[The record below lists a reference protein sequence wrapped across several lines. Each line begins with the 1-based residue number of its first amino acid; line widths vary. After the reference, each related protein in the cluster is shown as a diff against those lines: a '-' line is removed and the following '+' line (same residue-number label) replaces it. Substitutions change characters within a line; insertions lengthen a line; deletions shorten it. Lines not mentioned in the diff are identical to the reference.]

1 MKTSV
6 LSLLTLTLLL
16 IVSAVSFAETRYVI
30 DQLVITVRS
39 NKTDNYEIL
48 TTLRTASPVIILAED
63 TEYVKVRTSKGIE
76 GYVRKQYVSK
86 AIPKKIQIKQLQQ
99 QRATLESQL
108 QQQRQEFQEKSG
120 LAMSRLEQL
129 ETLSDDFK
137 TTQLQL
143 EQIKKDYDKLKKS
156 SDNVVNLAAERDRLL
171 EDNSRMTNELVV
183 LQEEN
188 RNFHRSNMI
197 QWFLAGG
204 GVFLIGW
211 LIGKISRKKRGYGQ
225 F

>member
-6 LSLLTLTLLL
+6 LSLLILTLLL
-16 IVSAVSFAETRYVI
+16 IVSAVSFAETRYI
-30 DQLVITVRS
+30 TDQLVITVRS
-39 NKTDNYEIL
+39 NKTNNYEIL
-48 TTLRTASPVIILAED
+48 TTLRTASPVKILAED

-86 AIPKKIQIKQLQQ
+86 AIPKKIQIEQLQQ

-120 LAMSRLEQL
+120 LAMTSLKQL
-129 ETLSDDFK
+129 ESLGDELK
-137 TTQLQL
+137 TTRLQL
-143 EQIKKDYDKLKKS
+143 EQIKSDYDKLKKS
-156 SDNVVNLAAERDRLL
+156 SNNVVNLAAERDQLL
-171 EDNSRMTNELVV
+171 EENSRMTNELVV